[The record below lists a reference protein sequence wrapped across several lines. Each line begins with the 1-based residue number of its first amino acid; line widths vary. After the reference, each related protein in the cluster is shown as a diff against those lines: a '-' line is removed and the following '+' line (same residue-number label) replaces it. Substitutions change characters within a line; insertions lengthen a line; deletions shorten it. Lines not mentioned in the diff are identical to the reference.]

1 MKLDPELVRGILTAQ
16 NRENKGKPS
25 VSELLHGVPSSLERK
40 AASQTVAEYLMGL
53 PLFQGLTN
61 KEVSM
66 LASLMHERTFGDGE
80 IIFEQGTP
88 SGALYLIREGC
99 VELFHT
105 MNGKEKIA
113 ATLGPNEH
121 LGEIALLLDETPR
134 QISARSKG
142 PSEVLAFSRPDFD
155 NLVARSPVLSIK
167 VLRAL
172 GRLFAL
178 RFSMLIDALEGGSVE

>member
-1 MKLDPELVRGILTAQ
+1 MKLDPELVRGIFAGQ
-16 NRENKGKPS
+16 NRESKGKPT
-25 VSELLHGVPSSLERK
+25 VSELLHRVPPSLERK
-40 AASQTVAEYLMGL
+40 AASQTVAEYLTGL

-61 KEVSM
+61 KEVSL
-66 LASLMHERTFGDGE
+66 LASLMHERSFGDGE

-99 VELFHT
+99 VELFRT
-105 MNGKEKIA
+105 TNGKEKMV

-134 QISARSKG
+134 HISARSKG
-142 PSEVLAFSRPDFD
+142 PTEALAFSRPDFD
-155 NLVARSPVLSIK
+155 NLVVRSPILSIK

-178 RFSMLIDALEGGSVE
+178 RFSLLIDALEGESAE